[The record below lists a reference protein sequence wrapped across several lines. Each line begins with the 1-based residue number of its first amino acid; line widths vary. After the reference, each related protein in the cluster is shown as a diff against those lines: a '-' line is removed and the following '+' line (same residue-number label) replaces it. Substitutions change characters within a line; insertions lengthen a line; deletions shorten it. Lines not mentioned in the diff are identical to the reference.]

1 MSMNPQSIPFT
12 LSADRWLSPM
22 SYSVPEDEVPT
33 MVAKLLSQG
42 WEEIP
47 RYGRLEYTR
56 LSGGGVTMICY
67 MSGLC
72 CFIGLQAALAARRAV

>member
-1 MSMNPQSIPFT
+1 MSMGPTLPFT

-22 SYSVPEDEVPT
+22 SYRVPEPEVPT

-47 RYGRLEYTR
+47 RHGRLEYAR

-67 MSGLC
+67 MSGLV
-72 CFIGLQAALAARRAV
+72 CFIGLQAALAARRAA